1 MNKNDDIA
9 GSSAQR
15 QQDTFYLNDDTPR
28 PIQYVFAYGK
38 KCYVSVISSSFT
50 SDSVWELEVQ
60 RPSFVPRDERDNS
73 IMDSFMDFLHNFEAE
88 EIL

>member
-9 GSSAQR
+9 GSHAQR

-28 PIQYVFAYGK
+28 PIQYVFIHGK
-38 KCYVSVISSSFT
+38 KCYVSVISSSFAG
-50 SDSVWELEVQ
+50 DSVWELEVK
-60 RPSFVPRDERDNS
+60 RPSFAPRTTDS
-73 IMDSFMDFLHNFEAE
+73 PILDSFLDFLDNFESE

>member
-1 MNKNDDIA
+1 MNKNDDVA
-9 GSSAQR
+9 GSPAQR

-28 PIQYVFAYGK
+28 PIQYVFIHGK
-38 KCYVSVISSSFT
+38 KCYVSVISSSST
-50 SDSVWELEVQ
+50 GDSVWEVEVT

-73 IMDSFMDFLHNFEAE
+73 IMDSFMDFLQYFEAE

>member
-28 PIQYVFAYGK
+28 PIQCVFTHDE
-38 KCYVSVISSSFT
+38 KCYISVISSSPFEGT
-50 SDSVWELEVQ
+50 IWELEVS
-60 RPSFVPRDERDNS
+60 RLTFVPRETIDNS
-73 IMDSFMDFLHNFEAE
+73 IFDSFMDFLDLDEF
-88 EIL
+88 